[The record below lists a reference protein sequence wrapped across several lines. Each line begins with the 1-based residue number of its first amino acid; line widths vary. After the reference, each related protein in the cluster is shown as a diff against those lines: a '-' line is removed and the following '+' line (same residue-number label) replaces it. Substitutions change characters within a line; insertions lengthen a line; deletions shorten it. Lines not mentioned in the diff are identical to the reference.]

1 MTKNAKVTLSLTEV
15 TSLGVGTMIGAG
27 IFALFGQISTL
38 AGGYAWAAFV
48 VSGIVSALAGYAY
61 YDLSKISNTNGG
73 VAEYLTR
80 GWNGSLMG
88 SAIAFC
94 YYLSIAIVLGLVAES
109 FGHYTAKVLSLGSGW
124 VDYFAI
130 GVMLV
135 FLLINALGIKL
146 MGVAEKILV
155 IAKLIVLVG
164 FTILVFTHFDPAT
177 YSANNSAV
185 TFGFGNF
192 VNAVA
197 LANLSFAGFAVI
209 ANAGGS
215 VKHKS
220 VIAKAIFIAI
230 LLVGAVYVALDV
242 SVFGAI
248 DLSKIESAKDYAL
261 AAAAKPDL
269 GMTGFLIIGITAM
282 ISTMTN
288 INANIFSGSNT
299 VGFMARHNEVS
310 EVFAKPLFFRQG
322 NIAMV
327 ATVAIVILMIV
338 TLDLSQIGDVA
349 SATFLLVH
357 TFIPLGA
364 AVNHR
369 KGKPFRQILL
379 WLGTIANGA
388 LLAFFLW
395 HLKGKHDVELYVFAA
410 VVVFAFAFTGI
421 SRKLLGDVQID
432 PPSEDAEGR
441 AAHSS

>member
-1 MTKNAKVTLSLTEV
+1 MEKKTTVRLSLVEV

-27 IFALFGQISTL
+27 IFALFGQIFTL

-61 YDLSKISNTNGG
+61 YDLSKVSNTNGG

-80 GWNGSLMG
+80 GWNGSIVG

-94 YYLSIAIVLGLVAES
+94 YFLSIAIVLGLVAES
-109 FGHYTAKVLSLGSGW
+109 FGHYTAKVLSIGSGW

-130 GVMLV
+130 GVMLC
-135 FLLINALGIKL
+135 FLVVNAAGIKL

-155 IAKLIVLVG
+155 IAKLVVLVG
-164 FTILVFTHFDPAT
+164 FTALAFSRFDSAT
-177 YSANNSAV
+177 YASNDSSV

-215 VKHKS
+215 VENKS
-220 VIAKAIFIAI
+220 TIARAIFTSI

-242 SVFGAI
+242 AVFGSI
-248 DLSKIESAKDYAL
+248 DLSTIESAKDYAL
-261 AAAAKPDL
+261 AAAAKPVL
-269 GMTGFLIIGITAM
+269 GSVGFLIIGITAM
-282 ISTMTN
+282 VSTMTN

-299 VGFMARHNEVS
+299 VGYMSRHNQVS
-310 EVFAKPLFFRQG
+310 PIFAKPIFLSQG
-322 NIAMV
+322 NIAML
-327 ATVAIVILMIV
+327 ATVGIVIAMIV

-364 AVNHR
+364 
-369 KGKPFRQILL
+369 LL
-379 WLGTIANGA
+379 FARRGGGMRTLLLGLATLANGA
-388 LLAFFLW
+388 LLLFFLW
-395 HLKGKHDVELYVFAA
+395 HLMGQDMTEIYVFAGVVAFA
-410 VVVFAFAFTGI
+410 VVFVGI
-421 SRKLLGDVQID
+421 SRRILGAPDIEPVTDQQ
-432 PPSEDAEGR
+432 
-441 AAHSS
+441 

>member
-1 MTKNAKVTLSLTEV
+1 MTKSNGVRLSLIEV

-38 AGGYAWAAFV
+38 AGGYAWAAFI

-80 GWNGSLMG
+80 GWNGSVIG
-88 SAIAFC
+88 SAISFC
-94 YYLSIAIVLGLVAES
+94 YFLSIAIVLGLVAES

-146 MGVAEKILV
+146 MGIAEKILV

-164 FTILVFTHFDPAT
+164 FTVLAFSQFDTAT
-177 YSANNSAV
+177 YSANDSAV

-192 VNAVA
+192 INAVA

-215 VKHKS
+215 VAHKS

-230 LLVGAVYVALDV
+230 LLVGVVYVALDV
-242 SVFGAI
+242 AVFGSI
-248 DLSKIESAKDYAL
+248 DLSTIQSAKDYAL
-261 AAAAKPDL
+261 AAAARPVL
-269 GMTGFLIIGITAM
+269 GATGFLIIGLTAM
-282 ISTMTN
+282 VSTMTN

-299 VGFMARHNEVS
+299 IGFMARHNEVS
-310 EVFAKPLFFRQG
+310 PVLAKRLFLRQG

-327 ATVAIVILMIV
+327 ATVGIVIAMIL
-338 TLDLSQIGDVA
+338 TLKLSQIGDVA

-364 AVNHR
+364 ALTRHD
-369 KGKPFRQILL
+369 GKAGRLVLL
-379 WLGTIANGA
+379 WLGTLANGG
-388 LLAFFLW
+388 LLLFFLW
-395 HLKGKHDVELYVFAA
+395 HLTGKHDLEIYVFAGI
-410 VVVFAFAFTGI
+410 VAFAILFTWG
-421 SRKLLGDVQID
+421 SRKILGPVTID
-432 PPSEDAEGR
+432 PVAEAGS
-441 AAHSS
+441 AK

>member
-1 MTKNAKVTLSLTEV
+1 MNKTGRATLSLVEV
-15 TSLGVGTMIGAG
+15 VSLGVGTMIGAG

-38 AGGYAWAAFV
+38 AGGYAWAAFL
-48 VSGIVSALAGYAY
+48 VSGLVSALAGYAY
-61 YDLSKISNTNGG
+61 YDLSKISNSNGG

-80 GWNGSLMG
+80 GWNGGLIG

-94 YYLSIAIVLGLVAES
+94 YFLSIAIVLGLVAES
-109 FGHYTAKVLSLGSGW
+109 FGHYTAKVLSLGTGW

-130 GVMLV
+130 GVMLA
-135 FLLINALGIKL
+135 FLLVNALGIKL

-164 FTILVFTHFDPAT
+164 FTAIAFTRFDAAT

-185 TFGFGNF
+185 SFGFGNF
-192 VNAVA
+192 INAVG

-215 VKHKS
+215 VESKS
-220 VIAKAIFIAI
+220 VIAKAILIAI
-230 LLVGAVYVALDV
+230 LLVGAVYIALDV
-242 SVFGAI
+242 AVFGSI
-248 DLSKIESAKDYAL
+248 DLSTIESAKDYAL

-269 GMTGFLIIGITAM
+269 GTTGFLIIGITAM

-299 VGFMARHNEVS
+299 VSYMAKHNEVS
-310 EVFAKPLFFRQG
+310 QVLARPVFLRQG

-327 ATVAIVILMIV
+327 ATVAIVIAMIML
-338 TLDLSQIGDVA
+338 LDLSQIGDVA

-364 AVNHR
+364 IYNNRNTAGGRLV
-369 KGKPFRQILL
+369 LL
-379 WLGTIANGA
+379 WLGALLNGG

-395 HLKGKHDVELYVFAA
+395 HLSGKNDLELYIFAGVILFA
-410 VVVFAFAFTGI
+410 VVFTGI
-421 SRKLLGDVQID
+421 NRKFLGKVSIETDSDEAAQ
-432 PPSEDAEGR
+432 PS
-441 AAHSS
+441 